1 LHILHQNPNLTL
13 PGSYHQSLINPILKD
28 EVGKKKVNEKSVE
41 LRKNI
46 FDCYFSTK
54 VRAEEALIYIAYT
67 ETN

>member
-1 LHILHQNPNLTL
+1 VQWYGLIVDIWTE
-13 PGSYHQSLINPILKD
+13 SYED
-28 EVGKKKVNEKSVE
+28 DVE

-54 VRAEEALIYIAYT
+54 VRAKEALIYIAYT